1 MNDVIIRDAQLKD
14 AARLLDWET
23 AVWRLFRLK
32 ALPEDQTPAVCINGI
47 PRQKNVL
54 QFC

>member
-23 AVWRLFRLK
+23 AIWRYG
-32 ALPEDQTPAVCINGI
+32 VCS
-47 PRQKNVL
+47 V
-54 QFC
+54 